1 MLHISDTEMYYCNTI
16 YIYIYS
22 SIQGHVFEGS
32 EFGVS
37 GLGMT
42 APGFGCK
49 LKFSDVSRLLRVWV
63 STLST
68 MSPR

>member
-1 MLHISDTEMYYCNTI
+1 M
-16 YIYIYS
+16 
-22 SIQGHVFEGS
+22 FEGS

-49 LKFSDVSRLLRVWV
+49 LKLSGVSPLLRVW
-63 STLST
+63 L
-68 MSPR
+68 